1 MKEADFGKVNTWEES
16 LKIVRDSRDKVT
28 EYLKIAKS
36 YEVSLGLD
44 ENENMCDFYMFHFKD
59 GTRKGIKVVL

>member
-28 EYLKIAKS
+28 EYLKIAKK
-36 YEVSLGLD
+36 L
-44 ENENMCDFYMFHFKD
+44 
-59 GTRKGIKVVL
+59 